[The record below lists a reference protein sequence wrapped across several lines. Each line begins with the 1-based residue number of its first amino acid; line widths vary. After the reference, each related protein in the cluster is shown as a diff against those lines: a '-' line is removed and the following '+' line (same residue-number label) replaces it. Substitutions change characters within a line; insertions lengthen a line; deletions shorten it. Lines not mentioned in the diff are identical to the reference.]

1 MSDFSEIFQLVWH
14 EFQHIIE
21 IIRIQ
26 CKETSLLTSLSE
38 SSSVFIDTH
47 KGLINQAKETVWRA
61 YNNEKKLK
69 KLYYKT
75 EVLIRPIDKSF
86 IKVSLNYLSCINL
99 CNNIHIALEEYL
111 EIQVPKFIAKV
122 KETGNHFK
130 IQVSKLEWKEDESAE
145 EKVENNKK
153 KQPKIFFSNNI
164 LTVMCQVTPQ
174 GNCAQQK
181 KNACLKTLGHFK
193 EVFELTASVF
203 ANLKNL
209 SRVLLYI
216 KLCLE
221 KFKLALN
228 DLQNLT
234 QAKLSYYK
242 SFSQDIKVKVTND
255 RLYRIIA
262 RLLKIQQ
269 FLIEHLE
276 KLESFSMV
284 SGQVQYCSSTCI
296 PISLPFNYEKL
307 NFTMTLPKIISQISF
322 IIKFISSLLNHSV
335 VQKSGSQKIPT
346 FIQERSF
353 LFIIFHLRSI
363 MLTKLQPYTLS
374 INLKRF
380 SSLLY
385 SYLIE
390 HSNSFKTTPPRSFKI
405 INGQKHT
412 RASISSSK
420 HVVHSYNSSWD
431 LQENPDVEETSEF
444 DEELEYKKFRRSP
457 KKLTHKVSITPD
469 VSPSISVS
477 TRYGHKSVGEYLTGN
492 DAKSATLPSLQSTS
506 VIKRAPT
513 PGFSEVDNQ
522 DYGFLE
528 KMKRL
533 RNANAG
539 FLSHRIHRIQNN
551 RSISPLTKIEYI
563 REEFANNFKP
573 VDLKLK
579 NSLKKLK
586 NKSTFLYTMK

>member
-1 MSDFSEIFQLVWH
+1 MSNFSEIFQLVWH

-26 CKETSLLTSLSE
+26 CKETSLLSSISE
-38 SSSVFIDTH
+38 SSTIFIDNH

-69 KLYYKT
+69 KFYYKT

-86 IKVSLNYLSCINL
+86 VKVSLNYFSCINL
-99 CNNIHIALEEYL
+99 CNNIHTALEEYL
-111 EIQVPKFIAKV
+111 EIQVPKFISKV

-130 IQVSKLEWKEDESAE
+130 IQVSKLEWREDESAE
-145 EKVENNKK
+145 DKVENVQK

-164 LTVMCQVTPQ
+164 LAVMCQVAPQ
-174 GNCAQQK
+174 GNCVHQK
-181 KNACLKTLGHFK
+181 KNACLNNLGHFR

-203 ANLKNL
+203 ANMKNL
-209 SRVLLYI
+209 SRILLYI

-221 KFKLALN
+221 KFKLVLS
-228 DLQNLT
+228 DLQNLAQT
-234 QAKLSYYK
+234 KLSYYK
-242 SFSQDIKVKVTND
+242 SFSQEIKVKVTND

-262 RLLKIQQ
+262 RLLKIQE

-276 KLESFSMV
+276 KLESFSMI

-296 PISLPFNYEKL
+296 SISLPLNYEKL
-307 NFTMTLPKIISQISF
+307 NFTVTLPKIMSQISF

-335 VQKSGSQKIPT
+335 VQKIGSQKIPT

-353 LFIIFHLRSI
+353 LFTIFHLRSI

-385 SYLIE
+385 SYLFE
-390 HSNSFKTTPPRSFKI
+390 HSSGLKLNLPRSFKV
-405 INGQKHT
+405 INGQKHV

-420 HVVHSYNSSWD
+420 HIVHSYNSSWD

-444 DEELEYKKFRRSP
+444 DEELEYSKFRRSP

-469 VSPSISVS
+469 ISPSVSVS
-477 TRYGHKSVGEYLTGN
+477 TRYGHKSAGEYQSSN
-492 DAKSATLPSLQSTS
+492 DPKSATLPSLQSTS
-506 VIKRAPT
+506 AIKRAPT

-522 DYGFLE
+522 DYGFSE

-539 FLSHRIHRIQNN
+539 FLTHRIQRIQNN

-579 NSLKKLK
+579 NSLKKMK
-586 NKSTFLYTMK
+586 DRSTFLYTMK